1 MRNQTL
7 REMLD
12 NFDIFQEIMSGPLY
26 IMSGPLYQALKS
38 LNHL

>member
-7 REMLD
+7 GKMLD
-12 NFDIFQEIMSGPLY
+12 NFDIFQEISKN
-26 IMSGPLYQALKS
+26 IMSEPLHQALKS